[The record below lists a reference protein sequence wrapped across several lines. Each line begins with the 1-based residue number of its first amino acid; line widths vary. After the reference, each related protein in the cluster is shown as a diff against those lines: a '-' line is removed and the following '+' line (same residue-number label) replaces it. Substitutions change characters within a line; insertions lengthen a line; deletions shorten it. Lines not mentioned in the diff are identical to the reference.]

1 MDNYYHM
8 CPPMMSD
15 GRLFTDFRTATRR
28 EETNKYINNII
39 RDDEYRLFLEQNADE
54 IMDNIWEYNK
64 KTKSCWQNECVHN
77 YPTRVFP
84 PWFVEERK
92 AYDQLAIP
100 RNKRTKLYA
109 CPQFNDYR
117 ITQTKGTKY

>member
-1 MDNYYHM
+1 MDNYYHK

-54 IMDNIWEYNK
+54 IMDNIWDFNK

-92 AYDQLAIP
+92 AYDQLALP
-100 RNKRTKLYA
+100 QNKRTKKYE
-109 CPQFNDYR
+109 CPQFYDYR
-117 ITQTKGTKY
+117 ATQTKNTRY

>member
-1 MDNYYHM
+1 MDNYYHK

-39 RDDEYRLFLEQNADE
+39 RDDEYRVFLESNAEE
-54 IMDNIWEYNK
+54 IMDNIWDFNK

-92 AYDQLAIP
+92 AYDQLALSKQ
-100 RNKRTKLYA
+100 KRTKYFN
-109 CPQFNDYR
+109 CTKFNDYR
-117 ITQTKGTKY
+117 ATQTKESKY

>member
-1 MDNYYHM
+1 MDNYYHK

-39 RDDEYRLFLEQNADE
+39 RDDEYRLFLEQNADQ
-54 IMDNIWEYNK
+54 IMDNIWDFNK

-92 AYDQLAIP
+92 AYDQLALP
-100 RNKRTKLYA
+100 KDKRTKVYE
-109 CPQFNDYR
+109 CQQFYDYR
-117 ITQTKGTKY
+117 ATQTKNTKY